1 MSVCGLKRTM
11 NWTWALYDTLM
22 SFLNI
27 NQYLPWTF
35 RSYISEIL
43 PVYRCQ
49 RLELVLLLKR
59 VIIHPARG
67 AQHSHTLKT
76 SHVEACNHNSRR
88 VAWQRHA
95 RASLWWR
102 VRARCSSSSCRWEAL
117 LLDTKYLNWKFSAAC
132 SFSKTHTFSSY
143 AILDSLPHIKDNG
156 FNCWKIR

>member
-1 MSVCGLKRTM
+1 
-11 NWTWALYDTLM
+11 M

-59 VIIHPARG
+59 VIIHSARG
-67 AQHSHTLKT
+67 AQHSHTLLNTIAEQNHAENIHKT
-76 SHVEACNHNSRR
+76 SHVEACNQNSRR

-95 RASLWWR
+95 RASL
-102 VRARCSSSSCRWEAL
+102 
-117 LLDTKYLNWKFSAAC
+117 
-132 SFSKTHTFSSY
+132 
-143 AILDSLPHIKDNG
+143 
-156 FNCWKIR
+156 